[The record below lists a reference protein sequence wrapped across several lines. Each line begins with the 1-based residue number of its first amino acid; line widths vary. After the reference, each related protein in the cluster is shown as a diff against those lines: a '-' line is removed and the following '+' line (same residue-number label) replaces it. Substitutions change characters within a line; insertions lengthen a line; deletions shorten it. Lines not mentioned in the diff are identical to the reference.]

1 MNVPIWVLILAV
13 VLSLGVGAAVAGYVL
28 FNKGKEQGKEQ
39 GIEQVEQKY
48 IQLGKD
54 ATKIIED
61 AKSEGERRKKELISE
76 GKAEVASL
84 KEAHEKEVREKKADL
99 RPSRKGQNAGFLAR
113 RLRRDPHPHP

>member
-1 MNVPIWVLILAV
+1 MNLPIWVLILAV

-39 GIEQVEQKY
+39 VEQKFV
-48 IQLGKD
+48 QLGKD

-61 AKSEGERRKKELISE
+61 AKSEGERRKKEIISE

-84 KEAHEKEVREKKADL
+84 KEVHEKEVREKKADL
-99 RPSRKGQNAGFLAR
+99 QEEAKKLDVVKQA
-113 RLRRDPHPHP
+113 